1 MRVASGAV
9 VTIGYNGEIVR
20 ASAWR
25 QGYPFGPEL
34 ETMAL
39 ADFYNRLFAGV
50 DEDVVDAMERASVV
64 RRLEPH
70 SYLFDQYSEARGVY
84 VLESGVIMIERS
96 SAAGRRQI
104 LGFSYPGDFIG
115 LTHDNHFEYSVQS
128 LTQAEVREFPM
139 AEFKRLADA
148 SDRLMTNV
156 GRIGGSVFAHAID
169 QVFALGQKKAHERVC
184 YLLQEIRNR
193 GVGPDDLTVEL
204 PMTRQ
209 DIADYLGLT
218 METVSRAMRRLRND
232 GIIEIEGSQVVKLLE
247 PDTISTLG
255 SVTGD

>member
-1 MRVASGAV
+1 
-9 VTIGYNGEIVR
+9 
-20 ASAWR
+20 
-25 QGYPFGPEL
+25 
-34 ETMAL
+34 MAL
-39 ADFYNRLFAGV
+39 AEFYNRLLVDVDDSIV
-50 DEDVVDAMERASVV
+50 DELERVSNV
-64 RRLEPH
+64 RELAPH
-70 SYLFDQYSEARGVY
+70 SYLFDQYSAARGVY

-115 LTHDNHFEYSVQS
+115 LTHNDFFEYSVQS
-128 LTQAEVREFPM
+128 LTRAAVREFPIGDFVRLSDGSP
-139 AEFKRLADA
+139 ELKR
-148 SDRLMTNV
+148 NV
-156 GRIGGSVFAHAID
+156 NHIGGSVFSHAID

-184 YLLQEIRNR
+184 YLLQEIHNR
-193 GVGPDDLTVEL
+193 GVGPDDNSIEL

-232 GIIEIEGSQVVKLLE
+232 GIIEIEGGQTVRLLDLE
-247 PDTISTLG
+247 TISQLG

>member
-1 MRVASGAV
+1 
-9 VTIGYNGEIVR
+9 
-20 ASAWR
+20 
-25 QGYPFGPEL
+25 
-34 ETMAL
+34 MAL
-39 ADFYNRLFAGV
+39 AAFYNRLFV
-50 DEDVVDAMERASVV
+50 DVDDVITAQMERSSVV
-64 RRLEPH
+64 RRLDPH
-70 SYLFDQYSEARGVY
+70 GYLFDQYSEARGVY
-84 VLESGVIMIERS
+84 VVETGVIMIERS

-115 LTHDNHFEYSVQS
+115 LTHNDFFEYSVQS
-128 LTQAEVREFPM
+128 LTHAEVREFPM
-139 AEFKRLADA
+139 HEFKRLSDA
-148 SDRLMTNV
+148 SPALKANV
-156 GRIGGSVFAHAID
+156 NRIGGSVFSHAID

-193 GVGPDDLTVEL
+193 GVGPDDTTVEL

-232 GIIEIEGSQVVKLLE
+232 GIIEIEGSQTIKLLKPE
-247 PDTISTLG
+247 TISGLG